1 MGRRRVSA
9 PPVLASSPDRAA
21 ETSAKAELQPAIAD
35 HGPQRIGILGGTFDP
50 PHVGHLWLATPAADV
65 MDLDRVIF
73 MPASQPP
80 HKRGRRVS
88 PVVDRLLMTRL
99 AIGGNDLFELSTL
112 EVERDGPS
120 YTVDSVEELL
130 RSYDGAALFLIMSA
144 DSLAQIDSWHEPDR
158 LLSLVEWVV
167 GSRPGT
173 PRPDPE
179 QLGRRFGPFSA
190 RIHLLG
196 GPSLDVSA
204 TEIRRRVAAG
214 RTIRYLV
221 PQAVEELIVERG
233 LYRRTRQRSDALG
246 ADSSTE

>member
-1 MGRRRVSA
+1 MTR
-9 PPVLASSPDRAA
+9 
-21 ETSAKAELQPAIAD
+21 
-35 HGPQRIGILGGTFDP
+35 RIGILGGTFDP
-50 PHVGHLWLATPAADV
+50 PHVGHLWLATLAADA

-73 MPASQPP
+73 MPAAQPP
-80 HKRGRRVS
+80 HKRGRGVS

-99 AIGGNDLFELSTL
+99 AIAGNDALELSTL
-112 EVERDGPS
+112 EVGRAGPS

-130 RSYDGAALFLIMSA
+130 RTYHDATLFLIMSA

-167 GSRPGT
+167 GPRPGT
-173 PRPDPE
+173 PPADPE
-179 QLGRRFGPFSA
+179 QLSQRFGPA
-190 RIHLLG
+190 AGRIHLLG

-204 TEIRRRVAAG
+204 TDIRRRVAAG
-214 RTIRYLV
+214 KTIRYLV

-233 LYRRTRQRSDALG
+233 LYRRARQRSDALG